1 MINRIDYNFESN
13 EYLKQY
19 LKHRLEEIVEIN
31 KLLDDSDE

>member
-13 EYLKQY
+13 EYLKKY

-31 KLLDDSDE
+31 KLLDDTDE